1 MANWLNINC
10 LQIFRPV
17 TLTYSDE
24 LWEIKNQIDFVEY
37 DLAKENNNISKYMNE

>member
-10 LQIFRPV
+10 LQIFRHV
-17 TLTYSDE
+17 TLTYNDE

-37 DLAKENNNISKYMNE
+37 DLAMENNNVCKYMNE